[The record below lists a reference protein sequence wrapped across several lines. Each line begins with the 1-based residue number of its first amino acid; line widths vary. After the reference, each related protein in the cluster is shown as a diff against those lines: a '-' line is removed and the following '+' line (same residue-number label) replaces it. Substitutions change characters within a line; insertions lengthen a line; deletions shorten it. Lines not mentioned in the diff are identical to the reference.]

1 MMRPSPAIRETIS
14 PVMFR
19 RLGRCISDAPRVFLA
34 IALAL
39 TVMAGIYGSNVMQHL
54 SLAPGWSVPDSGS
67 DLARQAVREQY
78 GHDDTTVVLLFQPRP
93 GQAFSV
99 DDPAYRQAVEAVL
112 DPIGATSGVLSIES
126 YFQSLDPALRSRNG
140 DMTYAIVR
148 LARQSDEGIATY
160 QALRRHLASDRLL
173 IRAGGELATYMDVRA
188 QLTHDV
194 ERAEWISFA
203 ILAVLLVWVF
213 RSVVAA
219 MMPLVIGV
227 VTVVLSTA
235 LLKLCSMFTD
245 ITIYAAN
252 VVSMLGLG
260 LAIDYGLFM
269 VSRFREEL
277 ALGHT
282 PEQALGTTVATA
294 GHTVAFS
301 GVTVAASLFCL
312 MLMPQQFFQNM
323 GLAAGFSVIAA
334 MLTAILLLPPLLA
347 LLGDRINY
355 CAFPM
360 RRPISPSV
368 RSLRWERFSF
378 WVMRNARA
386 VLVVSFL
393 ILGFFGWPILHME
406 IGPADSR
413 SLPLSAESRQVQQT
427 LENEFPRAGMSPLI
441 VSVRTE
447 GVAHEAKGLAS
458 LDALTHQIRALPGVT
473 RVDGLVSLNTGMSL
487 VDYQLFY
494 QYPDQFPAASLA
506 LGRFAK
512 GPQTLILVRFSHDP
526 IGPDARQLVR
536 QMRALSLPAGV
547 ASMQVGGFPA
557 EHLDYVDS
565 LIEHT
570 PWVMAAIT
578 GVIGVLL
585 FLMLGSVFLP
595 LKAILTNLLSL
606 TATFGGLVWVFQ
618 DGNMASWLGF
628 TPQGQMEGTVLVLI
642 FATAFGL
649 SIDYEVFLL
658 SRIKES
664 CHHTGDSTASIAR
677 GIQKSGPIITSA
689 ALLIGVV
696 LGSFAMGEVVFMKAM
711 GLGLLFSVI
720 IDATLVRILL
730 VPASLRLLGRLN
742 WWAPEPL
749 QRLYRRFN
757 LSEYDPF
764 NSRTNP

>member
-1 MMRPSPAIRETIS
+1 MMRSNTVTRKTPPLT
-14 PVMFR
+14 MFR
-19 RLGRCISDAPRVFLA
+19 RLGRHISDAPRLFLA
-34 IALAL
+34 VALAL
-39 TVMAGIYGSNVMQHL
+39 TVLAGFYGANVMQHL
-54 SLAPGWSVPDSGS
+54 SVAPGWTVPDSGS
-67 DLARQAVREQY
+67 ALARQAVREQY
-78 GHDDTTVVLLFQPRP
+78 GHDDTAVVLLFQPRP
-93 GQAFSV
+93 GQPLAV

-112 DPIGATSGVLSIES
+112 DPIGRTPGVLSIDS
-126 YFQSLDPALRSRNG
+126 YFQSLDPVLRSRTG
-140 DMTYAIVR
+140 DMTYAIVH

-160 QALRRHLASDRLL
+160 QALRKFLASERLL
-173 IRAGGELATYMDVRA
+173 VRAGGELATYMDVRA
-188 QLTHDV
+188 QLTQDV
-194 ERAEWISFA
+194 ERAEWISFG

-219 MMPLVIGV
+219 MMPLVIGI

-235 LLKLCSMFTD
+235 LLKFCALFTD

-282 PEQALGTTVATA
+282 SQQALGTTVATA

-301 GVTVAASLFCL
+301 GLTVAASLFCL
-312 MLMPQQFFQNM
+312 TLMPQRFFQNM
-323 GLAAGFSVIAA
+323 GLAAGLSVIAA

-347 LLGDRINY
+347 LLGERINY
-355 CAFPM
+355 CALP
-360 RRPISPSV
+360 RRQKAAAA
-368 RSLRWERFSF
+368 RKSLRWEHFSY

-386 VLVVSFL
+386 VLIVSFL
-393 ILGFFGWPILHME
+393 ILGFFGLPILHME

-413 SLPLSAESRQVQQT
+413 SLPVGAESRQVQQT
-427 LENEFPRAGMSPLI
+427 LEQAFPRAGMSPLI
-441 VSVRTE
+441 LSVRTE
-447 GVAHEAKGLAS
+447 TLAHEAQGLAT
-458 LDALTHQIRALPGVT
+458 LEALTRQIRALPGVS
-473 RVDGLVSLNTGMSL
+473 RVDSLVTLDEAMSL
-487 VDYQLFY
+487 ADYQLFY
-494 QYPDQFPAASLA
+494 QHPEQFLAASLA
-506 LGRFAK
+506 LERFAK
-512 GPQTLILVRFSHDP
+512 GPQTLILVRYSHDP
-526 IGPDARQLVR
+526 ITPEARQLV
-536 QMRALSLPAGV
+536 QQVRALSLPAGV
-547 ASMQVGGFPA
+547 VSMQVGGFPA
-557 EHLDYVDS
+557 EHLDYVNS
-565 LIEHT
+565 LVEHT
-570 PWVMAAIT
+570 PWVMGAIT
-578 GVIGVLL
+578 LVIGILL

-606 TATFGGLVWVFQ
+606 TATFGALVWVFQ
-618 DGNMASWLGF
+618 DGNMANLLGF

-664 CHHTGDSTASIAR
+664 CHHTGDSTASIAG

-742 WWAPEPL
+742 WWAPKPL

-757 LSEYDPF
+757 LSEHDPF

>member
-1 MMRPSPAIRETIS
+1 
-14 PVMFR
+14 MFR
-19 RLGRCISDAPRVFLA
+19 RLGRYISDAPRLFLA
-34 IALAL
+34 VALAL
-39 TVMAGIYGSNVMQHL
+39 TVMAGYYGSNVMQHL
-54 SLAPGWSVPDSGS
+54 SLAPGWSVPESGS
-67 DLARQAVREQY
+67 DLARKALREQY
-78 GHDDTTVVLLFQPRP
+78 GHDDVTVILLFQPRP
-93 GQAFSV
+93 GQSLTL
-99 DDPAYRQAVEAVL
+99 DDPAYREAALAVL
-112 DPIGATSGVLSIES
+112 DPIGNTPGVLGVES
-126 YFQSLDPALRSRNG
+126 YFQSLDSALRSRKG
-140 DMTYAIVR
+140 EMTYAIVR

-160 QALRRHLASDRLL
+160 QALRKHLVSERLL
-173 IRAGGELATYMDVRA
+173 VRAGGELATYMDVRA

-194 ERAEWISFA
+194 ERAEWVSFG

-219 MMPLVIGV
+219 MMPLVIGI

-235 LLKLCSMFTD
+235 LLKLCSMLTD

-282 PEQALGTTVATA
+282 PQQALSTTVATA

-312 MLMPQQFFQNM
+312 LLMPQRFFQNM
-323 GLAAGFSVIAA
+323 GLAAGLSVIAA

-347 LLGDRINY
+347 LIGERINY
-355 CAFPM
+355 CALP
-360 RRPISPSV
+360 V
-368 RSLRWERFSF
+368 RQATLSAKSLRWERFSF
-378 WVMRNARA
+378 WVMRNARS

-393 ILGFFGWPILHME
+393 ILGFFGLPILHME
-406 IGPADSR
+406 VGPADSR
-413 SLPLSAESRQVQQT
+413 SLPIGAESRQVQQT
-427 LENEFPRAGMSPLI
+427 LENEFPRVGMSPLI
-441 VSVRTE
+441 LSVRTK
-447 GVAHEAKGLAS
+447 GAVHEASGLAA
-458 LDALTHQIRALPGVT
+458 LDALTRQIGALPGVS
-473 RVDGLVSLNTGMSL
+473 RVDSLVTLNTGMSL
-487 VDYQLFY
+487 ADYQLFY
-494 QYPDQFPAASLA
+494 QYPEQFPGAAIA
-506 LGRFAK
+506 LDRFAR
-512 GPQTLILVRFSHDP
+512 GPQSLVLVRYSHDP
-526 IGPDARQLVR
+526 IAPEARQLVR
-536 QMRALSLPAGV
+536 QIRAMNLPAGV
-547 ASMQVGGFPA
+547 ESIQVGGFPA

-565 LIEHT
+565 LVEYT

-606 TATFGGLVWVFQ
+606 AATFGGLVWVFQ
-618 DGNMASWLGF
+618 DGNMANLLGF

-742 WWAPEPL
+742 WWAPAPL

-757 LSEYDPF
+757 LSEHDPF
-764 NSRTNP
+764 NARTHP

>member
-1 MMRPSPAIRETIS
+1 
-14 PVMFR
+14 MFR
-19 RLGRCISDAPRVFLA
+19 RLGRYISDVPRAFLA
-34 IALAL
+34 VALAL
-39 TVMAGIYGSNVMQHL
+39 TVMAGFYGANVMQHL
-54 SLAPGWSVPDSGS
+54 SLAPGWSVPESGS
-67 DLARQAVREQY
+67 DLARQALREQY
-78 GHDDTTVVLLFQPRP
+78 GHDDLTVVLLFQPRP
-93 GQAFSV
+93 GQTLSL

-112 DPIGATSGVLSIES
+112 DPIGNTPGVLGIES
-126 YFQSLDPALRSRNG
+126 YFQSLDPVLRSHKG

-148 LARQSDEGIATY
+148 LARQSDEGISTY
-160 QALRRHLASDRLL
+160 QALRKHLSSERLRV
-173 IRAGGELATYMDVRA
+173 RAGGELATYMDVRA

-194 ERAEWISFA
+194 ERAEWISFG
-203 ILAVLLVWVF
+203 ILAALLVWVF

-219 MMPLVIGV
+219 LMPLVIGV

-235 LLKLCSMFTD
+235 LLKLCSLFTD
-245 ITIYAAN
+245 ITIYAVN

-282 PEQALGTTVATA
+282 PEQALSTTVATA

-312 MLMPQQFFQNM
+312 LLMPQRFFQNM
-323 GLAAGFSVIAA
+323 GLAAGLSVIAA

-347 LLGDRINY
+347 LIGERINY
-355 CAFPM
+355 CAFPA
-360 RRPISPSV
+360 RPAGVSTKG
-368 RSLRWERFSF
+368 LRWERFSF
-378 WVMRNARA
+378 WVMRNARS

-393 ILGFFGWPILHME
+393 ILGFFGLPILHME
-406 IGPADSR
+406 VGPADSR
-413 SLPLSAESRQVQQT
+413 SLPIGAESRQVQQA
-427 LENEFPRAGMSPLI
+427 LEDAFPRAGMSPLI
-441 VSVRTE
+441 ISVRTE
-447 GVAHEAKGLAS
+447 GAAHEPRGLAA
-458 LDALTHQIRALPGVT
+458 LEALTRQISALPGVS
-473 RVDGLVSLNTGMSL
+473 RVDSLVTLNAGMSL
-487 VDYQLFY
+487 ADYQLFY
-494 QYPDQFPAASLA
+494 QYPDQFPGAALA
-506 LGRFAK
+506 LDRFAR
-512 GPQTLILVRFSHDP
+512 GQQNLILVRYSHDP
-526 IGPDARQLVR
+526 IAPEARQLVR
-536 QMRALSLPAGV
+536 QIRAIGLPAGMV
-547 ASMQVGGFPA
+547 SMQVGGFPA

-565 LIEHT
+565 LVEYT

-618 DGNMASWLGF
+618 DGNMANLLGF

-742 WWAPEPL
+742 WWAPAPL

-757 LSEYDPF
+757 LSEHDPF
-764 NSRTNP
+764 NSRTHS

>member
-1 MMRPSPAIRETIS
+1 
-14 PVMFR
+14 MFR
-19 RLGRCISDAPRVFLA
+19 RLGRCISDVPRTFLA
-34 IALAL
+34 VALAL
-39 TVMAGIYGSNVMQHL
+39 TVMAGYYGSNVMQHL
-54 SLAPGWSVPDSGS
+54 SLVPGWNVPESGS
-67 DLARQAVREQY
+67 DLARQALREQY
-78 GHDDTTVVLLFQPRP
+78 GHDDITVVLLFQPRP
-93 GQAFSV
+93 GQTLSL

-112 DPIGATSGVLSIES
+112 DPIGNTPGVLGIES
-126 YFQSLDPALRSRNG
+126 YFQSLDPALRSRKG
-140 DMTYAIVR
+140 EMTYAIVR
-148 LARQSDEGIATY
+148 LARQSDEGIAIY
-160 QALRRHLASDRLL
+160 QALRRHLVSERLL
-173 IRAGGELATYMDVRA
+173 VRAGGELATYMDVRA

-194 ERAEWISFA
+194 ERAEWISFG

-219 MMPLVIGV
+219 LMPLVIGV

-235 LLKLCSMFTD
+235 LLKLCSMLTD
-245 ITIYAAN
+245 ITIYAVN

-282 PEQALGTTVATA
+282 PQQALSTTVATA

-312 MLMPQQFFQNM
+312 LLMPQRFFQNM
-323 GLAAGFSVIAA
+323 GLAAGLSVITA

-347 LLGDRINY
+347 LIGERINY
-355 CAFPM
+355 CAIPM
-360 RRPISPSV
+360 RRQATLSAKT
-368 RSLRWERFSF
+368 LRWERFSF
-378 WVMRNARA
+378 WVMRNARS

-393 ILGFFGWPILHME
+393 ILGFFGLPILHME
-406 IGPADSR
+406 VGPADSR
-413 SLPLSAESRQVQQT
+413 SLPVGAESRQVQQI
-427 LENEFPRAGMSPLI
+427 LEDAFPRAGMSPLI
-441 VSVRTE
+441 LNVQTK
-447 GVAHEAKGLAS
+447 GAAHEASSLAT
-458 LDALTHQIRALPGVT
+458 LDVLTRQIAAIPGVS
-473 RVDGLVSLNTGMSL
+473 RVDSLVTLNAGMSL
-487 VDYQLFY
+487 ADYQLFY
-494 QYPDQFPAASLA
+494 QYPEQFPGAALA
-506 LGRFAK
+506 LNRFAK
-512 GPQTLILVRFSHDP
+512 GSQSLILVRYSHDP
-526 IGPDARQLVR
+526 ISAEARQLVR
-536 QMRALSLPAGV
+536 QVRAISLPAGV
-547 ASMQVGGFPA
+547 VSMQVGGFPA
-557 EHLDYVDS
+557 EHLDYVNS
-565 LIEHT
+565 LIEYS
-570 PWVMAAIT
+570 PWIMAAIT

-618 DGNMASWLGF
+618 DGNMANLLGF

-664 CHHTGDSTASIAR
+664 CHHTGDSTVSIAR

-742 WWAPEPL
+742 WWAPAPL

-757 LSEYDPF
+757 LSEHDPF
-764 NSRTNP
+764 NSKANP